1 MARRSYRTT
10 TINTTLPKGRK
21 STQRDRLLA
30 GMITAA
36 NGDGYAGANVSAVI
50 AEAGVSRPT
59 FYDYF
64 ADKDDCFLAAV
75 ADVQERL
82 LREVRKAVRDQP
94 PEHALYATVRALIG
108 FATSEPAMAR
118 FLTNEPMAG
127 GPMAFDARDRGTAAI
142 ERIIEQNY
150 RRVDRTTQIP
160 DFSSRMLIGGIYRLL
175 ASRLRRGEPNISGLA
190 DDLVGWITSYEQPI
204 GEHRWRTLKAV
215 PSPSPSPFLPNS
227 PLRVPDPLPPG
238 RPRMPEEQIAEN
250 QRQRIM
256 FAVARLAEEKG
267 YTETTIADITKLAG
281 VDGRVLY
288 SLFADKQDAF
298 MAVHELGFQR
308 VMDVT
313 AGAFFAGSTWPER
326 NWEGGRA
333 FTQFL
338 ESNPMVAHVGFVEA
352 YAVGPGA
359 VQRLE
364 DSHTAFAMLLQEGYQ
379 YVSEDARP
387 PRVVLEAI
395 ITTVFE
401 IVYQRARASGKLR
414 LSGLLPHLTFLVLSP
429 FLGSNEA
436 NTFIN
441 RKLSASPTS

>member
-1 MARRSYRTT
+1 MPRRSHRTT
-10 TINTTLPKGRK
+10 AINTTLQKGRK
-21 STQRDRLLA
+21 STQKERLLA

-36 NGDGYAGANVSAVI
+36 NGDGYVGANVSAVI

-75 ADVQERL
+75 ADVQEQL
-82 LREVRKAVRDQP
+82 LGEVRKAVQDTP
-94 PEHALYATVRALIG
+94 PEHAMYATVRTLID

-142 ERIIEQNY
+142 ERIIERTY
-150 RRVDRTTQIP
+150 RSLDRGTQVP

-175 ASRLRRGEPNISGLA
+175 APRLRRGEPNLSGLA

-215 PSPSPSPFLPNS
+215 PSPPPSPFVPNT
-227 PLRVPDPLPPG
+227 PLRAPDPLPPG
-238 RPRMPEEQIAEN
+238 RPRIPEEQIAEN

-256 FAVARLAEEKG
+256 FAVACLAEEKG
-267 YTETTIADITKLAG
+267 YTATTIGDIKKRAG

-313 AGAFFAGSTWPER
+313 ACAFFAGSTWPER

-364 DSHTAFAMLLQEGYQ
+364 DSHAAFAMLLQEGYQ

-387 PRVVLEAI
+387 PRLVLEAI
-395 ITTVFE
+395 ITTIFE
-401 IVYQRARASGKLR
+401 TVYQRARASGKLR

-436 NTFIN
+436 NVFIN